1 MTLTKIIIAI
11 LIILLMAVIITANRI
26 RVKRRENEP
35 IELYDTEDYINP
47 KGTNLDSR
55 STYDDRLLKKYESLA
70 IWIKLRE
77 RYGKRL
83 ISYTPA
89 NPKDADKVNKSKKPL
104 GLPIYVKYV
113 SEDGR
118 VLDDEMYVKFI
129 SFHEMALVTLE
140 EHKKLK
146 ANENTEFTVTQA
158 EINAMKE
165 RMGSLSSMSDEKIKE
180 FIFSEKR
187 LAK

>member
-1 MTLTKIIIAI
+1 M
-11 LIILLMAVIITANRI
+11 
-26 RVKRRENEP
+26 
-35 IELYDTEDYINP
+35 
-47 KGTNLDSR
+47 
-55 STYDDRLLKKYESLA
+55 
-70 IWIKLRE
+70 
-77 RYGKRL
+77 
-83 ISYTPA
+83 
-89 NPKDADKVNKSKKPL
+89 
-104 GLPIYVKYV
+104 
-113 SEDGR
+113 
-118 VLDDEMYVKFI
+118 LDDEMYVKFI